1 MQYISVTN
9 LELVLLG
16 VGVWVCLAAIER
28 YFYRSDIP
36 DIMGDIEFRDVARV
50 KQKLTEEEC
59 LDILRKE
66 LRGVLSV
73 NGDHG
78 YPYGMP
84 INHYYNDDDGLIY
97 FHGGKKG
104 HRTDSFRK
112 DDRASYCVMDKG
124 TLSEDGWSLDFRSVI
139 VFGRIEEVND
149 PERMIDIVRR
159 LSLRFTKDLEY
170 IEDEIERHGSHT
182 LMFALRPEH
191 ITGKRVNE
199 S

>member
-1 MQYISVTN
+1 
-9 LELVLLG
+9 
-16 VGVWVCLAAIER
+16 
-28 YFYRSDIP
+28 
-36 DIMGDIEFRDVARV
+36 MGMPGCNRALFQSEKIYTDMENNGFRDVARV
-50 KQKLTEEEC
+50 KQALSEEEC

-84 INHYYNDDDGLIY
+84 INHFYNDDDGLIY
-97 FHGGKKG
+97 FHGGKRC

-139 VFGRIEEVND
+139 VFGRIEEVTD
-149 PERMIDIVRR
+149 TERMIDIVRR
-159 LSLRFTKDLEY
+159 LSLRFTKDVEY
-170 IEDEIERHGSHT
+170 IEDEIQRHGRHT

>member
-1 MQYISVTN
+1 M
-9 LELVLLG
+9 G
-16 VGVWVCLAAIER
+16 MPAAIEP
-28 YFYRSDIP
+28 YFYRKDIQ

-50 KQKLTEEEC
+50 KQALSEEEC

-84 INHYYNDDDGLIY
+84 INHYYNDDDGMIY
-97 FHGGKKG
+97 FHSGRKG

-112 DDRASYCVMDKG
+112 DDRASYCVFG
-124 TLSEDGWSLDFRSVI
+124 EGVRDGEGWALNFRSVI
-139 VFGRIEEVND
+139 VFGRIVE
-149 PERMIDIVRR
+149 IDDREKTYNIARR
-159 LSLRFTKDLEY
+159 LSRRFTDDEEY
-170 IEDEIERHGSHT
+170 IEREIEKAGPFT

-191 ITGKRVNE
+191 ITGKPTQKGLLF
-199 S
+199 